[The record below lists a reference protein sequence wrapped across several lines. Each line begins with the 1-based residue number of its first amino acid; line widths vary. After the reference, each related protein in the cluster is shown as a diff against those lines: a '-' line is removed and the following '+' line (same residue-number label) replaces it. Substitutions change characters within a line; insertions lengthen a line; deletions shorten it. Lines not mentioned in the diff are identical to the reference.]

1 MRASVYSGLRNCRLV
16 GRVSVPEIKIS
27 VLPPPPRI
35 VVYTKFGAALIFP
48 VKFPNPLSANLSGF
62 PKSRCPR
69 CVNRSRRG
77 GLRRSHGRQLRERRD
92 GF

>member
-16 GRVSVPEIKIS
+16 GRVSVPEIKNQCS
-27 VLPPPPRI
+27 PPRI

-62 PKSRCPR
+62 PKSRRPR

-77 GLRRSHGRQLRERRD
+77 GLCRSHGRELRERCD